1 MKLQHV
7 LIKDNRERICQK
19 ILYIN
24 ADIVLHIN
32 INILKMKNSGMDVTI
47 ESIQKNY
54 SVDSLDSMGW
64 SLHDELYETLVLEF
78 NNKGGEILKR
88 WKK

>member
-1 MKLQHV
+1 
-7 LIKDNRERICQK
+7 
-19 ILYIN
+19 
-24 ADIVLHIN
+24 
-32 INILKMKNSGMDVTI
+32 MDVDI
-47 ESIQKNY
+47 ESIKKNY
-54 SVDSLDSMGW
+54 SVDSLDSLGW